1 MSFTDPEKITI
12 NGVETSLPR
21 VIVGKNE
28 SAYSSAD
35 GLLTLRASS
44 QYGKRTRRMIRLD
57 QSKITADPFI
67 PAQNVKVSE
76 SIFLV
81 FDLPPAGYTADE
93 AKKAYAGFAALIN
106 ASSEKLIVQLLGG
119 ES

>member
-21 VIVGKNE
+21 VIVGANE
-28 SAYSSAD
+28 STYSSAD
-35 GLLTLRASS
+35 GLIKLKASS
-44 QYGKRTRRMIRLD
+44 QYGNRTRRMIRLD
-57 QSKITADPFI
+57 LAKVTADPFI
-67 PAQNVKVSE
+67 PAQNVKVSM
-76 SIFLV
+76 SSYLV

-93 AKKAYAGFAALIN
+93 AKKAWAGFQTLVN
-106 ASSEKLIVQLLGG
+106 ASSEALVVKLLGG